1 MIADRKRITKD
12 SFWRW
17 YTGQDVYHTFE
28 DLSAEEQFRIER
40 LKQEAVMPRLKV
52 AVDKPSYDLQETA
65 VLLDMSYR
73 EVRAL
78 IKDGYLEA
86 RQFGNKKYVLR
97 DDLQWFLLQ
106 QKLNCES

>member
-1 MIADRKRITKD
+1 
-12 SFWRW
+12 
-17 YTGQDVYHTFE
+17 
-28 DLSAEEQFRIER
+28 
-40 LKQEAVMPRLKV
+40 MPVCMRSL
-52 AVDKPSYDLQETA
+52 
-65 VLLDMSYR
+65 MSYR